1 MKTFV
6 NEDSIVRKIWG
17 RADTSLF
24 IFAGAAAEFA
34 LNKAVDWLYFT
45 GKLPADPLGRLFSTI
60 TYSRIILFADEETA
74 FKAIDKISAIHS
86 GVEQNRGATIPDWA
100 YRDVLFMLID
110 YSIRSFE
117 LLDRP
122 LSVNEKEDIFDVF
135 NRMALRM
142 QIAGLPKD
150 LSEWETM
157 RSEAMQTNMAYS
169 NFTADLYKQYK
180 THLGWFRY
188 LIVLQIQYLLVPK
201 HVSNLLKLRTQLWIK
216 PAMLLYKLLRRLHLD
231 SILRDAL
238 LPANYKEQVRS
249 LDVKPPMPPRSPH
262 VVAAG

>member
-6 NEDSIVRKIWG
+6 DKNSIVRQIWG
-17 RADTSLF
+17 RADTTLF

-60 TYSRIILFADEETA
+60 TYSRLIIFAHETTA
-74 FKAIDKISAIHS
+74 LQAIDKITAIHK

-117 LLDRP
+117 MIDRQ
-122 LSVNEKEDIFDVF
+122 LTKVEKDEVFDVF
-135 NRMALRM
+135 NRMGKRM
-142 QIAGLPKD
+142 QIEGLPANIT
-150 LSEWETM
+150 EWYAM
-157 RSEAMQTNMAYS
+157 RNSSLKQNMVYT

-180 THLGWFRY
+180 KHLGAFRY
-188 LIVLQIQYLLVPK
+188 HIVLQVQRILVPP
-201 HVSNLLKLRTQLWIK
+201 HVNSLLSFKKKFWII
-216 PAMLLYKLLRRLHLD
+216 PAIGIYKLLRQIGID
-231 SILRDAL
+231 GFFRDAL
-238 LPANYKEQVRS
+238 LPSAYKEQIKG
-249 LDVKPPMPPRSPH
+249 LDVK
-262 VVAAG
+262 

>member
-6 NEDSIVRKIWG
+6 AKNSIVRKIWG
-17 RADTSLF
+17 RADTTLF

-60 TYSRIILFADEETA
+60 TYSRLIIFADEATA
-74 FKAIDKISAIHS
+74 LQAIDKITAIHKDVQQS
-86 GVEQNRGATIPDWA
+86 RGATIPDWA

-122 LSVNEKEDIFDVF
+122 LTREEKDEIFDVF
-135 NRMALRM
+135 NRMAKRM
-142 QIAGLPKD
+142 QIDGLP
-150 LSEWETM
+150 LNFAEWCIM
-157 RSEAMQTNMAYS
+157 RHSSLKQNMAYS

-180 THLGWFRY
+180 KHLGAFRY
-188 LIVLQIQYLLVPK
+188 HIVLQVQRILVPR
-201 HVSNLLKLRTQLWIK
+201 HVRKLLNLKKRFWIQ
-216 PAMLLYKLLRRLHLD
+216 PAMGIYKLFRRAGVD
-231 SILRDAL
+231 GFFRDAL
-238 LPANYKEQVRS
+238 LPLEYKKQIRS
-249 LDVKPPMPPRSPH
+249 LNVPN
-262 VVAAG
+262 